1 MVKETQKSVFRNKRT
16 YNSMV
21 LKTESRRKPVLLKL
35 SDSTRVLTS
44 KTSTI
49 MKKTIFAV
57 VCMAMMTMGC
67 MANDNAPKAQK
78 HGNAPRHEM
87 VDPVI
92 NMEVVGTMGLS
103 DKKVQQIAALQE
115 KRQEEMRRLRA
126 QHKPQ
131 GEAKAKRGK
140 GHQPAAAPGKHQ
152 MAQRGLHRAEHHAQ
166 MKAMNDKYRKDLQDI
181 MGTKTYVKYV
191 EQVNDRLAM
200 HKAGKASRRGHGQ
213 HRHNGH
219 VQQQHGAHPQGR
231 A

>member
-1 MVKETQKSVFRNKRT
+1 MLQ
-16 YNSMV
+16 
-21 LKTESRRKPVLLKL
+21 KL
-35 SDSTRVLTS
+35 SDSTRVLTF

-49 MKKTIFAV
+49 MKKTMFAV
-57 VCMAMMTMGC
+57 VCMAMMVMGC

-78 HGNAPRHEM
+78 HGNAPRHEI

-92 NMEVVGTMGLS
+92 NMEVVGKMGLS
-103 DKKVQQIAALQE
+103 DNKVQQIAALQE
-115 KRQEEMRRLRA
+115 KRHEEMRNLRA

-131 GEAKAKRGK
+131 GEVKAKHGK
-140 GHQPAAAPGKHQ
+140 GQHPAAAPGQHQ
-152 MAQRGLHRAEHHAQ
+152 MAQKGQRRAEHRAQ

-200 HKAGKASRRGHGQ
+200 HKGGKALRRAHGQ
-213 HRHNGH
+213 GHHNGN
-219 VQQQHGAHPQGR
+219 VQHHRGAHPRGQ